1 MKSKCYKEV
10 IDLKISEK
18 IAKIK
23 QSEIFKVYFK
33 GTIVGF
39 RVKQYDFV
47 NDKFLYYDFVLK
59 MVASNSEIKDYINK
73 NQKKFRCLNLIQYN
87 NIYATQEEIDGKIVV
102 SELKD
107 EASAM
112 NAILPVI
119 RVYKL
124 KEV

>member
-1 MKSKCYKEV
+1 MYCEV

-23 QSEIFKVYFK
+23 QSEIFKVYFNNNL
-33 GTIVGF
+33 IGF
-39 RVKQYDFV
+39 RVKQYDFN
-47 NDKFLYYDFVLK
+47 NDRFLYYDFVLK
-59 MVASNSEIKDYINK
+59 MVASNAEIKNYINQ
-73 NQKKFRCLNLIQYN
+73 NQRKFRRLDLIQYK

>member
-1 MKSKCYKEV
+1 M
-10 IDLKISEK
+10 KISEK

-23 QSEIFKVYFK
+23 QSEIFKVYFNNNL
-33 GTIVGF
+33 IGF
-39 RVKQYDFV
+39 RVKQYDFN
-47 NDKFLYYDFVLK
+47 NDRFLYYDFVLK
-59 MVASNSEIKDYINK
+59 MVASNAEIKNYINQ
-73 NQKKFRCLNLIQYN
+73 NQRKFRRLDLIQYK

-124 KEV
+124 KEA